1 MLLITNSEAGS
12 ADEQNLERALAVLR
26 AAADVEVTTT
36 SNPGEL
42 DGVLHRRGGRR
53 IVVAGGDGSL
63 HAVVAALHRRHELA
77 EAVIGLVPLG
87 TGNDFA
93 RGSGIP
99 LDPEAAARVVVNG
112 EVRPVDLVVDC
123 LGEVVVNNVHIGVG
137 AAAARNARPLKKV
150 LGRFGYVLGA
160 VRAAVKPPYLRLR
173 VMVDDHVVADF
184 AHPILMVAIGNG
196 SRVGGGAEITPE
208 ADPGDG
214 RMDVMV
220 SFSTTLWAKAGYAVR
235 FRRGTHHERDDVLYV
250 HGTSVTIS
258 GQDFYCSADGELYGP
273 ERNRT
278 WQLEPAA
285 FQHAAAG
292 LMAVFLVLAPLARV
306 RRARHVVPGPPP
318 ATPPPLRS
326 SGLALV
332 GPEHDGAPDGY
343 GCT

>member
-12 ADEQNLERALAVLR
+12 ADEESLERALAVLR

-53 IVVAGGDGSL
+53 LVVAGGDGSL
-63 HAVVAALHRRHELA
+63 HAVVAALHRRNELA
-77 EAVIGLVPLG
+77 EAVVGLVPLG

-112 EVRPVDLVVDC
+112 EVRKVDLIVDC

-160 VRAAVKPPYLRLR
+160 LRAAVKPPYLRLR
-173 VMVDDHVVADF
+173 VTVDDHVVADF

-208 ADPGDG
+208 ADPSDG

-220 SFSTTLWAKAGYAVR
+220 SFSTTLWAKLGYAVR
-235 FRRGTHHERDDVLYV
+235 FRRGSHHERDDVLYV
-250 HGTSVTIS
+250 HGTNVTIS

-278 WQLEPAA
+278 WRLEPAA
-285 FQHAAAG
+285 FH
-292 LMAVFLVLAPLARV
+292 MPL
-306 RRARHVVPGPPP
+306 
-318 ATPPPLRS
+318 
-326 SGLALV
+326 
-332 GPEHDGAPDGY
+332 PD
-343 GCT
+343 